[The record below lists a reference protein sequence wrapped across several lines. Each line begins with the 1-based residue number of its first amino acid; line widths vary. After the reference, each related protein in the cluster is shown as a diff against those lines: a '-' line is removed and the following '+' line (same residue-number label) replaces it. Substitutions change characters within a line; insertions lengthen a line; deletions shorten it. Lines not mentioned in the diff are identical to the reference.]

1 MGQASGKVKARR
13 EVQKDHSWYLYM
25 ADPLKWMDAH
35 MPKTHMFKH
44 HSFSTINTLR
54 QAEQAEKPDYRLDYA
69 VNLSL
74 LRWQRT
80 SVIHLNTEFP
90 LQLSSR
96 VLSNDCVLISQ
107 RWAIQHPEWRIP
119 GSGQYIRVASLSAFF
134 KLCRLYCICNLIS
147 HASFIRQY
155 LSRVRYL

>member
-1 MGQASGKVKARR
+1 
-13 EVQKDHSWYLYM
+13 
-25 ADPLKWMDAH
+25 

-54 QAEQAEKPDYRLDYA
+54 QAEQAEKPDYHLDYA

-107 RWAIQHPEWRIP
+107 R
-119 GSGQYIRVASLSAFF
+119 
-134 KLCRLYCICNLIS
+134 
-147 HASFIRQY
+147 
-155 LSRVRYL
+155 